1 MMKYNFQNVPEIKQA
16 SLGIKGMLN
25 NEYHAVQKIP
35 ISDIVPFPNHPF
47 KVIDDE
53 AMEQLAGSI
62 QLHGDVITP
71 ITVRKLDEGTY
82 QLISGHRR
90 THAAKKAGLTEISAL
105 IIECTDEE
113 AVVQMVDAN
122 MQRPEILPSEKAFAY
137 KMRLEA
143 MKKRSGRPSKENSSQ
158 LATDFFKGRADTE
171 LGKEY
176 GESKDNIHRYI
187 RLTHLIPE
195 LLQAVDDKSISL
207 IAAVEL
213 SYMTSEAQRLAYDK
227 VKDGVKISIE
237 QAKLMRACV
246 KPPLTEN
253 DVERILSNRYEKP
266 KPTPK
271 KLVEQKTE
279 RHDKKFVNS
288 ISDISDIYD
297 TIDTDSASDVNDTD
311 NNIEVEQQSIAIP
324 NETRQPKPGNV
335 SDTVAGIA
343 SRITTPISGENRQM
357 QLVKGYLQWAL
368 EVCRPDIRQY
378 ENEIMQAIEF
388 IVLCKSPEEVI
399 GRYIEKNK

>member
-1 MMKYNFQNVPEIKQA
+1 M
-16 SLGIKGMLN
+16 
-25 NEYHAVQKIP
+25 QKIQ

-47 KVIDDE
+47 KVVDDE

-71 ITVRKLDEGTY
+71 ITVRKLDDGTY

-143 MKKRSGRPSKENSSQ
+143 MKKRPGRPSRENSSQ
-158 LATDFFKGRADTE
+158 VATDFFKGRADTE

-176 GESKDNIHRYI
+176 GESKDNVHRYI
-187 RLTHLIPE
+187 RLTYLIPE
-195 LLQAVDDKSISL
+195 LLQALDDKSLSL

-213 SYMTSEAQRLAYDK
+213 SYMTNEAQRLVYDK
-227 VKDGVKISIE
+227 VKDGAKVSIG
-237 QAKLMRACV
+237 QAKLMKACV

-253 DVERILSNRYEKP
+253 DVERILSNKYEKP
-266 KPTPK
+266 KSAPK
-271 KLVEQKTE
+271 KPTEQKAET
-279 RHDKKFVNS
+279 HDTKLINN
-288 ISDISDIYD
+288 ISDIYG
-297 TIDTDSASDVNDTD
+297 TNDTDSTD
-311 NNIEVEQQSIAIP
+311 NNIEIEQQGIAMP
-324 NETRQPKPGNV
+324 NEVTQPKPYNV
-335 SDTVAGIA
+335 SDTDADIA
-343 SRITTPISGENRQM
+343 SKSTTPISNENRQM

-368 EVCRPDIRQY
+368 EVCRSDVRQY

-399 GRYIEKNK
+399 GRYIEKNM